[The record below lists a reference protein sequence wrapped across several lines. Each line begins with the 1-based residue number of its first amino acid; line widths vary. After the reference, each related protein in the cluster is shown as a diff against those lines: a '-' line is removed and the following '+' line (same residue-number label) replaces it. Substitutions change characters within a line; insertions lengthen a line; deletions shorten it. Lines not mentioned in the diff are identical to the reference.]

1 MLPGSVPK
9 PNIKINFGSVYATNI
24 KNSQIF
30 GSVRKPNMKVV
41 ISGSVCVMNENSY
54 TTYA

>member
-1 MLPGSVPK
+1 MFPGSVPK
-9 PNIKINFGSVYATNI
+9 PNIKINFGGVYATNI
-24 KNSQIF
+24 KNSKIF

-41 ISGSVCVMNENSY
+41 ISGSVCVVNENSY

>member
-1 MLPGSVPK
+1 MFPGSVPK

-24 KNSQIF
+24 KNSQVF
-30 GSVRKPNMKVV
+30 RCVRKTNMKVV
-41 ISGSVCVMNENSY
+41 IAGSVCAMNENSY